1 MNIIRFC
8 KNWTL
13 PIAMV
18 SGVLLY
24 VVYVNIP
31 ALAPTKPFVARAV
44 DIIQPLLI
52 FTMLFLAFCKISL
65 HDLRPCR
72 WHLWSAADTR
82 REFLADG
89 IAPYTLAP
97 LPRTH
102 LGRGCHALHDM
113 SYGYGFR
120 RGNTQVG
127 RRCRTHH
134 YLHYP
139 RQPADFVSCAPV
151 ASFGASAAGCKFRK
165 RLYAYVRQS
174 LSAALLCP
182 FVATIPLRYL
192 CPKLHARV
200 AEYQDLSFYLWAVAL
215 TIAIAVTAKSVAHSD
230 VSFWY
235 QAGLAVISLVCCA
248 LQFIFGKRIG
258 GVYGDSITAGQA
270 LGQKNTALAIW
281 MGYTFFTPV
290 TSLAAG
296 FYSVWHNVVNSY
308 QLYRKRKEE
317 ASSAS
322 E

>member
-72 WHLWSAADTR
+72 WHLWLLLIQGGSFSLMA
-82 REFLADG
+82 LLL
-89 IAPYTLAP
+89 IL
-97 LPRTH
+97 LPH
-102 LGRGCHALHDM
+102 
-113 SYGYGFR
+113 F
-120 RGNTQVG
+120 
-127 RRCRTHH
+127 
-134 YLHYP
+134 
-139 RQPADFVSCAPV
+139 PARILVEGAMLCMICPTAT
-151 ASFGASAAGCKFRK
+151 ASAVVTRKLGGDAGHITTYIILANLLTSF
-165 RLYAYVRQS
+165 LVPLLLPLVHPQPGVSFA
-174 LSAALLCP
+174 SAFTLTLGKVFPLLLCP
-182 FVATIPLRYL
+182 FVAAILLRYL

-215 TIAIAVTAKSVAHSD
+215 TIAIAVTAKSVAHGD

-258 GVYGDSITAGQA
+258 RVYGDSITAGQA

>member
-13 PIAMV
+13 PIAMA

-72 WHLWSAADTR
+72 WHLWLLLIQGGSFSLMA
-82 REFLADG
+82 LLL
-89 IAPYTLAP
+89 IL
-97 LPRTH
+97 LPH
-102 LGRGCHALHDM
+102 
-113 SYGYGFR
+113 F
-120 RGNTQVG
+120 
-127 RRCRTHH
+127 
-134 YLHYP
+134 
-139 RQPADFVSCAPV
+139 PARILVEGAMLCMICPTAT
-151 ASFGASAAGCKFRK
+151 ASAVVTRKLGGDAGHITTYIILANLLTSF
-165 RLYAYVRQS
+165 LVPLLLPLVHPQPGVSFA
-174 LSAALLCP
+174 SAFMLTLGKVFPLLLCP
-182 FVATIPLRYL
+182 FVAAILLRYL

-258 GVYGDSITAGQA
+258 SVYGDSITAGQA

>member
-72 WHLWSAADTR
+72 WHLWLLLIQGGSFSLMA
-82 REFLADG
+82 LLL
-89 IAPYTLAP
+89 IL
-97 LPRTH
+97 LPH
-102 LGRGCHALHDM
+102 
-113 SYGYGFR
+113 F
-120 RGNTQVG
+120 
-127 RRCRTHH
+127 
-134 YLHYP
+134 
-139 RQPADFVSCAPV
+139 PARILVEGAMLCMICPTAT
-151 ASFGASAAGCKFRK
+151 ASAVVTRKLGGDAGHITTYIILANLLTSF
-165 RLYAYVRQS
+165 LVPLLLPLVHPQPGVSFA
-174 LSAALLCP
+174 SAFTLTLGKVFPLLLCP
-182 FVATIPLRYL
+182 FVAAILLRYL

-258 GVYGDSITAGQA
+258 RVYGDSITAGQA
-270 LGQKNTALAIW
+270 L
-281 MGYTFFTPV
+281 
-290 TSLAAG
+290 
-296 FYSVWHNVVNSY
+296 
-308 QLYRKRKEE
+308 
-317 ASSAS
+317 
-322 E
+322 